1 MSNFTG
7 FVCWQPEHLQD
18 VLKVEAERPSNA
30 VFLATHQPTVLNRSL
45 SYTAQ
50 DWQAYSE
57 KDFLREVLD
66 PNRDFLFVPVIGDSG
81 TGKSHL
87 VRWLGAVITAD
98 EHPGLRIVRIPKH
111 HTNLRSVIGLILEG
125 LNGVRFE
132 QFRQRLDMA
141 VENLSVAEGRI
152 QLLAKLEY
160 LIGPDGPKDPVVS
173 NGKALTDQ
181 ELAYYARELPP
192 FLTEP
197 IVREALLAEGSVVD
211 RFVREALEGRAADKD
226 TPHQF
231 QLMDLPLDITNTHE
245 INERVRGFFKQLS
258 SRPKVQEHVLAL
270 LNQHLPAALRA
281 LYSLGGND
289 LIDLIRDVRRE
300 LRRQDQ
306 QLLLLIEDFALL
318 QGIQGQL
325 LEALIDTSSDDL
337 CVLRTVLAVT
347 RGYFDRMD
355 TVHTRLSFI
364 VNLNVPSDKVSNEQ
378 KLAFVGAYLNAVR
391 VGRGALEAHASGGQ
405 IPNACASCPMQPEC
419 HPAFQ
424 ATPVLGQK
432 VGYGFYPL
440 NANAVLHLIDLVSPQ
455 EFNPRAVLR
464 DALWHT
470 LTTAQRALPLRQF
483 PDAKFRQAFRRDRL
497 IPLDTDTL
505 MRKFPKDEAERMSS
519 VLNLYSVA
527 PGVRPGLIA
536 LPLGMRDAFD
546 LRDIPGLV
554 IDLTPNP
561 DPDPT
566 PDPEPEPELT
576 PNPDP
581 DPTPDPEPEPN
592 DPLTRWVQ
600 NEALP
605 QIVATDLR
613 RLVFSAVTAHIDW
626 EAHLLQARFF
636 MDERLWSTSSV
647 TFKGQTSESGANR
660 DAVTLPLPLPGQ
672 TRAGCAVALHG
683 ILQFQ
688 ALGHWAFPNGEQH
701 LLAWKQHV
709 RAWSEHVLQALLP
722 VSLGGTQEDAI
733 PALMEGL
740 YWSAA
745 VHGLGSSSPTVE
757 RELQGLFDLPPR
769 VSDDKKGPL
778 WKRLTTATTGNLD
791 AYRAAVLARTG
802 VTKQSVS
809 LTGADEGGG
818 GRARTDTWSPWNQG
832 GVRMIDA
839 AVVWPALMTT
849 RVTPSARAGEVHRDR
864 RDLSA
869 ARKKLFED
877 IGPALNESNSRASAL
892 LSKFKV
898 WVPEGLSA
906 NQWVLIH
913 NKVLQGFTDMANVG
927 TLRPYTIMQLTE
939 RLTVIEER
947 DLPKLLAELRAITE
961 ASTLAHRLHHVAQW
975 NATPASI
982 AAEELQDIDRAIT
995 ESHKAAQ
1002 HRLDAE
1008 TFGQGTE
1015 KLRQDLEGELIR
1027 MKDLLGELTPVK
1039 A

>member
-1 MSNFTG
+1 MNNFTG
-7 FVCWQPEHLQD
+7 YVCWQPEHLQD
-18 VLKVEAERPSNA
+18 VLKVEAERPSDA
-30 VFLATHQPTVLNRSL
+30 VFLATHQPSVLNRSL

-50 DWQAYSE
+50 DWQPYSE
-57 KDFLREVLD
+57 DDFLSEVLD

-87 VRWLGAVITAD
+87 VRWLGATVAA
-98 EHPGLRIVRIPKH
+98 EARPGLRIVRIPKH

-125 LNGVRFE
+125 LSGDRFK
-132 QFRQRLDMA
+132 QFRQRLDVA
-141 VENLSVAEGRI
+141 VENLSIAEGRI

-160 LIGPDGPKDPVVS
+160 LIGPDAPKESVECS
-173 NGKALTDQ
+173 GKALTDQ
-181 ELAYYARELPP
+181 ELAYYARQLPA

-197 IVREALLAEGSVVD
+197 IVRAALLAEGSVVD
-211 RFVREALEGRAADKD
+211 RFVREALEGRAADKEI
-226 TPHQF
+226 PHQF
-231 QLMDLPLDITNTHE
+231 QFTDLPLDITNTHE
-245 INERVRGFFKQLS
+245 INERVQSFFKKLS
-258 SRPKVQEHVLAL
+258 TRSIVQDHVLAL
-270 LNQHLPAALRA
+270 LNHYLPAALRA

-300 LRRQDQ
+300 LRQHDQ

-391 VGRGALEAHASGGQ
+391 VGRGALEAHPSGAPV
-405 IPNACASCPMQPEC
+405 PNACASCDMRPEC
-419 HPAFQ
+419 HPTFDF
-424 ATPVLGQK
+424 TPVSGQEI
-432 VGYGFYPL
+432 GYGFYPL
-440 NANAVLHLIDLVSPQ
+440 NANAVLQLIDLVNSK

-470 LTTAQRALPLRQF
+470 LSTAQRALPRLEF
-483 PDAKFRQAFRRDRL
+483 PDVKFRDAFKRDL
-497 IPLDTDTL
+497 LSSLETL
-505 MRKFPKDEAERMSS
+505 EIQKGLPGEDGARIRTI
-519 VLNLYSVA
+519 LNLYSVA
-527 PGVRPGLIA
+527 PGIRPRLVS
-536 LPLGMRDAFD
+536 LPLRLRDALA
-546 LRDIPGLV
+546 LRDVPGAPDKSDWKPPEIVPLPPQPV
-554 IDLTPNP
+554 VPVSPPADDHLT
-561 DPDPT
+561 
-566 PDPEPEPELT
+566 L
-576 PNPDP
+576 
-581 DPTPDPEPEPN
+581 
-592 DPLTRWVQ
+592 WVQ
-600 NEALP
+600 GEMLP
-605 QIVATDLR
+605 QTVATNLR
-613 RLVFSAVTAHIDW
+613 RAVFSAVMAHTDW

-636 MDERLWSTSSV
+636 VDELLWSTSSIA
-647 TFKGQTSESGANR
+647 FEGQTNESRANR
-660 DAVTLPLPLPGQ
+660 NAVILPLPLPGQ
-672 TRAGCAVALHG
+672 TRAGCAVALQG
-683 ILQFQ
+683 LQQFQ
-688 ALGHWAFPNGEQH
+688 AHGHWAFENGEHH

-709 RAWSEHVLQALLP
+709 RAWSDHVLEALLP
-722 VSLGGTQEDAI
+722 MSLGGTQEDAV

-745 VHGLGSSSPTVE
+745 VHGLGSANVTVE
-757 RELQGLFDLPPR
+757 EELRGLFSLTPR
-769 VSDDKKGPL
+769 VPDDKKGL
-778 WKRLTTATTGNLD
+778 AWKRLMTATASTLD
-791 AYRAAVLARTG
+791 TYRAAVLARTG

-809 LTGADEGGG
+809 LMGVDEGSS
-818 GRARTDTWSPWNQG
+818 GRGKSETWSPWNQG

-839 AVVWPALMTT
+839 AVVWPALLSA
-849 RVTPSARAGEVHRDR
+849 RVTPSARAGEINRDR

-869 ARKKLFED
+869 ARKKIFED

-906 NQWVLIH
+906 NQWVLIR

-939 RLTVIEER
+939 HLTVIERR
-947 DLPKLLAELRAITE
+947 DLSKLLAELRAITD
-961 ASTLAHRLHHVAQW
+961 ASTLAHRLHQVAQW
-975 NATPASI
+975 EATPASL
-982 AAEELQDIDRAIT
+982 AAEELQEIDRAIT

-1002 HRLDAE
+1002 HQLDAE

-1027 MKDLLGELTPVK
+1027 MKDLLSELTPVK